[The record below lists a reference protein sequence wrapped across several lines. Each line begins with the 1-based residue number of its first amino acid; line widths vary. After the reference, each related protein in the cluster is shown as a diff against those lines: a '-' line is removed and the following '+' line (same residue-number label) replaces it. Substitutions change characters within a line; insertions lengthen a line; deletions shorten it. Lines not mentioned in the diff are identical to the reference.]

1 MPGSP
6 YQRGKSVN
14 SSSIRFI
21 NKLSRLSIAKK
32 LFISFAV
39 FISLPVI
46 IIASRGFLV
55 FSDFFEEKITEY
67 SHDILY
73 QVSKT
78 MESKLEKIGQISFS
92 IIINQDIQD
101 SLYSL
106 ANMEPDD
113 YELIK
118 IRNTLENILASYVL
132 YHPEISATFLL
143 AEQGEIYG
151 IDKLKQNYGIAELDF
166 YEIHKGE
173 GAEVWLGNTDIKN
186 TIILSRSIYSV
197 KTLEHLSDLVIC
209 IQEEYLSSLLF
220 ETLSFDKGEIY
231 IIDGSGRIIIDED
244 KNRIGALFDP
254 EHKIQ
259 STIEFNFSIQDL
271 EGQEQYI
278 AVGKAME
285 NGWKIVASIPRK
297 TYLDEILNY
306 RNTGFIF
313 AFALLTVAIAMSWAL
328 SRSIYKPILILT
340 SVIEKFGKGDL
351 AVRCPPLPQDEIG
364 ELSMTFN
371 QMTRDINELV
381 NKVRTVESMKR
392 DVELRL
398 LQMQINPH
406 FLFNTLETIN
416 WLARTQGT
424 EDIGIIA
431 KSLGDLLRI
440 TIYGKDYV
448 TLTEELGSL
457 ENYLKIQKFRYGEKL
472 NYSIE
477 MSEKTS
483 SLQIPKLLIQPFVE
497 NAILHGIDPALG
509 NGFVSISSELT
520 GSNLIVRVE
529 DNGVGIPSKHLKKMI
544 DGCDNREEPEQ
555 NSIGIRNVQKRIKM
569 LFGDEYG
576 IEIRS
581 ELGEGSVVIMILP
594 ELNNV
599 E

>member
-1 MPGSP
+1 M
-6 YQRGKSVN
+6 N

>member
-46 IIASRGFLV
+46 ITASRGFLV